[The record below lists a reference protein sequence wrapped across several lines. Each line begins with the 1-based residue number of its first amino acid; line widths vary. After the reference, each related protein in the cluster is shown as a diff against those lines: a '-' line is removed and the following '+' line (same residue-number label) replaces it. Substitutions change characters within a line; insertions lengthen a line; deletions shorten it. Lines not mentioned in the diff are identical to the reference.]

1 MFYGHGGRQR
11 GELSTPLLEI
21 TWALCLFV
29 EVEAETFF
37 KDISTLLTVTPLV
50 YLQTKVVWLVLK
62 NIFQAYPLLVKGQ
75 AYNFTLKLQHRIL
88 MFSLFFFLFCQIML
102 TLNSPVSKSS
112 QGFIPRNNIHERYM
126 IHRLLQIFS
135 ILFWGQFSCIFLIH
149 CFGLTMIAAF
159 SQENGTDI
167 IRAHNKK

>member
-1 MFYGHGGRQR
+1 MAMVGGKG
-11 GELSTPLLEI
+11 GELSTTLLEI

-37 KDISTLLTVTPLV
+37 KDISILLTVTPLV

-88 MFSLFFFLFCQIML
+88 IFSLFFFPFFCQIML
-102 TLNSPVSKSS
+102 TLNSLVSKSS
-112 QGFIPRNNIHERYM
+112 QGFISRNNIHERYM

-135 ILFWGQFSCIFLIH
+135 ILFWGQFSCIFIIH